1 MLGRDAQLT
10 SLVALLGGQVEDDP
24 FLPMTCMSMVPLVV
38 VYGYNSTGKSS
49 LVRLALQT
57 LQRTSSIAFTAFVDC
72 TTPDEL
78 SASFQLQP
86 AVDGYHNLTFLGF
99 LQCLTKIA
107 RNKGLVVAVDNVDQ
121 LLTRGMADLLSSLLR
136 LPHELHVSVRLSFV
150 LVTRNISSRLDK
162 LLSPHTPAFVHLP
175 LYTPDDVA
183 DILVLQLRMWRRE
196 TPFRAWIQFLHGLFE
211 HDCHDWIDFRYRV
224 LELLPLFDAQ
234 YDPEDA
240 TNHGTSVH
248 QRPSLDKDH
257 HSLDKDHHSPSTTCI
272 PHLVLCTVDKA
283 AHKSLV
289 QQTQSRVKAQWN
301 HTTALPSATTTPASI
316 SCSVPDTAKPIA
328 GKHPVHHD
336 DASHRVNLPRGSLLL
351 VLASYLASFNPQ
363 ESDMAFFT
371 TATRQNKKRGR
382 STATSSSAPP
392 SSSVRGGVLPPQLI
406 GPKAFPLQRLLAIY
420 YSIHDE
426 VDPSTTF
433 DSESRVDSRPMSRR
447 EAFAQIGMLVRMRV
461 LQRLSPRDELDDIKL
476 RCLADYDFVERIATQ
491 LEFPIHNFL
500 NR

>member
-72 TTPDEL
+72 TTVYSRRQLFTDILRQIDPMARMQPDEL

-136 LPHELHVSVRLSFV
+136 LPHEVRLHVSVRLSFV

-392 SSSVRGGVLPPQLI
+392 SSSVR
-406 GPKAFPLQRLLAIY
+406 A
-420 YSIHDE
+420 
-426 VDPSTTF
+426 
-433 DSESRVDSRPMSRR
+433 
-447 EAFAQIGMLVRMRV
+447 
-461 LQRLSPRDELDDIKL
+461 
-476 RCLADYDFVERIATQ
+476 
-491 LEFPIHNFL
+491 L
-500 NR
+500 NMHICTMVFHVSW